1 MDVAIETL
9 PLCRNAD
16 NWFQTAIRCSEIT
29 QGLKADCFRQHN
41 VQMRRIL
48 LFAVLF
54 GLLLPV
60 GQPLIL
66 LEDEVSSFTGV
77 SGIAVEISNGP
88 IAGEAITG
96 SNSLAFTTSGTG
108 TLVNLSIEISDNNSD
123 WVNLVTLTS
132 SPWVYVWNSNSQ
144 DNGTWYMRA
153 YGYDSEDNMTAI
165 VESGAFTIANQIP
178 VITSFA
184 LASAI
189 TGSGTSPT
197 DRAWFNLSA
206 NGTLEFTWSAS
217 DDDLAYATLANVP
230 GSGSPASD
238 GPTTISHSWSWS
250 PGDFGEGT
258 WNPRLTVYDD
268 SGLYVSSTMYIGIDR
283 SGPSIA
289 TPNLANGVTWS
300 DSTSVTIS
308 GLTAAGGDGG
318 GSGIDRYEW
327 RLSGGGN
334 WSSLGASGTGAITL
348 PEGQQNLEFR
358 GVDIIGNI
366 GSIVNASIGIDTT
379 NPSLGTWTVDE
390 LNTSRIGSASI
401 SFSASDLGSGID
413 LSACNIQYG
422 FDSNGAGNVPDVT
435 NSWLDLGTTG
445 LSGAVG
451 IASWTTK
458 SHQYLAL
465 RATVVDAAGNSLT
478 STPSFFQV
486 LPGLDISWEVS
497 SVELDRLVLR
507 PGNDQLVWINSTIR
521 SNEAYPGSVTIELQ
535 SAPADRTADVAWTT
549 METRTLQG
557 GSLLDS
563 EEDLLWNYTVASPG
577 QWDLRVVIDPNN
589 IIDERDEGN
598 NHHYLVVTGVS
609 EQYVSV
615 VPSFAPSLL
624 ALVIVGFFIAFFMR
638 RERE

>member
-1 MDVAIETL
+1 V
-9 PLCRNAD
+9 
-16 NWFQTAIRCSEIT
+16 
-29 QGLKADCFRQHN
+29 DCFPRHT
-41 VQMRRIL
+41 VQMRRIV
-48 LFAVLF
+48 LFVVIF
-54 GLLLPV
+54 GLLLPNLQTV
-60 GQPLIL
+60 IL
-66 LEDEVSSFTGV
+66 LDDEYSSFFGV
-77 SGIAVEISNGP
+77 SGVAIEISNGP
-88 IAGEAITG
+88 SAGDTITG
-96 SNSLAFTTSGTG
+96 LNSLAFSTSGNG
-108 TLVNLSIEISDNNSD
+108 TLVNLTVELSDNNSD
-123 WVNLVTLTS
+123 WENLVTLTT

-153 YGYDSEDNMTAI
+153 YGYDSDDNMTAI
-165 VESGAFTIANQIP
+165 VETGAFTIANQVP
-178 VITSFA
+178 VITSFS

-197 DRAWFNLSA
+197 DRAWFNLGA

-238 GPTTISHSWSWS
+238 GPTTITHAWSWS
-250 PGDFGEGT
+250 PGDLGEGT

-268 SGLYVSSTMYIGIDR
+268 SGLFVGSTMYIGIDR
-283 SGPSIA
+283 SGPNIA
-289 TPNLANGVTWS
+289 APVLANGAVWS
-300 DSTSVTIS
+300 DSTSVTVN
-308 GLTAAGGDGG
+308 GLSSSGGDGS
-318 GSGIDRYEW
+318 GSGLSRYEW
-327 RLSGGGN
+327 RHIGDEN
-334 WSSLGASGTGAITL
+334 WTSLGASGTGIITL

-379 NPSLGTWTVDE
+379 NPSLGTWMVDE
-390 LNTSRIGSASI
+390 LNTSRIGLASV
-401 SFSASDLGSGID
+401 SFSADDLGSGID
-413 LSACNIQYG
+413 LASCKIQYG
-422 FDSNGAGNVPDVT
+422 FDSNGAGEVPDVT
-435 NSWLDLGTTG
+435 NSWLDIGTTG

-465 RATVVDAAGNSLT
+465 RVTVVDAAGNSLT
-478 STPSFFQV
+478 SHPAFFQV

-521 SNEAYPGSVTIELQ
+521 SNEAYPGAVTVELQ
-535 SAPADRTADVAWTT
+535 SAPADRNADVLWTT

-557 GSLLDS
+557 GSLLDL
-563 EEDLLWNYTVASPG
+563 EEDLLWNYTVANPG
-577 QWDLRVVIDPNN
+577 QWDLRVVIDPDN

-609 EQYVSV
+609 EHFVAV

-624 ALVIVGFFIAFFMR
+624 AVVIVGFFIAFFMR
-638 RERE
+638 RERD

>member
-1 MDVAIETL
+1 
-9 PLCRNAD
+9 
-16 NWFQTAIRCSEIT
+16 
-29 QGLKADCFRQHN
+29 
-41 VQMRRIL
+41 MRRIL

-54 GLLLPV
+54 GLLLPN

-66 LEDEVSSFTGV
+66 LNDEVSSFTGV
-77 SGIAVEISNGP
+77 SGIVVEISNGP
-88 IAGEAITG
+88 A
-96 SNSLAFTTSGTG
+96 SNDTINGLISLAFSTSGTG
-108 TLVNLSIEISDNNSD
+108 TLVNLTVELSDDNTA

-132 SPWVYVWNSNSQ
+132 TPWVYVWNTNSQ
-144 DNGTWYMRA
+144 DNGTWYLRA
-153 YGYDSEDNMTAI
+153 YGYDSEDNMTVI
-165 VESGAFTIANQIP
+165 VESGAFTIANQVP
-178 VITSFA
+178 VITSFT
-184 LASAI
+184 LADAI

-206 NGTLEFTWSAS
+206 NGTLEFAWSAS

-230 GSGSPASD
+230 GSSSPASD
-238 GPTTISHSWSWS
+238 GPSTISHAWSWS
-250 PGDFGEGT
+250 PGDLGEGT

-289 TPNLANGVTWS
+289 TPILANGATWS
-300 DSTSVTIS
+300 DSTSVSIS
-308 GLTAAGGDGG
+308 GLSASGGDGS
-318 GSGIDRYEW
+318 GSGLARYEW
-327 RLSGGGN
+327 RHSGDDN
-334 WSSLGASGTGAITL
+334 WSSLGASGTGTVTL
-348 PEGQQNLEFR
+348 VEGLQNLEFR

-366 GSIVNASIGIDTT
+366 GEIVNTSIGIDTT
-379 NPSLGTWTVDE
+379 DPALGTWAVDE
-390 LNTSRIGSASI
+390 LNTSRIGSVNVA
-401 SFSASDLGSGID
+401 FSAADLGSGID
-413 LSACNIQYG
+413 LSECNIQYG
-422 FDSNGAGNVPDVT
+422 FDNNGAGSVPDVT
-435 NSWLDLGTTG
+435 NSWLDIGTTG
-445 LSGAVG
+445 LSGAIG

-465 RATVVDAAGNSLT
+465 RATVVDEAGNSLT
-478 STPSFFQV
+478 SLPAFFQV
-486 LPGLDISWEVS
+486 LPGLDLSWEVS

-507 PGNDQLVWINSTIR
+507 PGNDQLVWINSTIT
-521 SNEAYPGSVTIELQ
+521 SNEAYPGAVTIELQ

-549 METRTLQG
+549 MEARTLQG

-563 EEDLLWNYTVASPG
+563 KEDLLWNYTVASPG

-624 ALVIVGFFIAFFMR
+624 AVVIVGFFIAFFMR
-638 RERE
+638 RENE